1 MSNTISV
8 IEYER
13 VGKDDLGCESNYK
26 QLKELCLQEH
36 YKDVLNCY
44 NGKICFNKYAGII
57 QLKNGTFVEVLPKIC
72 LEKEQAAES
81 RAIFTKMIATLKS
94 NYYKSF
100 ADTHIS
106 SADFPLLEVFITIF
120 LDEVDKLIRL
130 GLRKNYIKVIENST
144 FIKGKIKI
152 AENIQYNHSHRE
164 KNYVEYNQFIENT
177 PENIVIKTCICYL
190 KNKSKNFNNIKRLNQ
205 ALFVFDNVLES
216 YAPEQEFKKIHITR
230 LNKYY
235 EAPLELAKVFLL
247 GDSFLPQKGNSRLL
261 SLMFPLEKLFED
273 YVFYNIKK
281 QYKTLFKSIKAQT
294 NPYCLIES
302 ENKFRLKPDIVMETD
317 DKILILDTK
326 WKLLDS
332 SSSNDKYNVS
342 QSDLYQL
349 YAYGKKY
356 QKKTQKNV
364 ELFLVYPLTEKF
376 YDCKIWNYEDDFT
389 LPINIVP
396 YDLKNNT
403 LIYDKAI

>member
-72 LEKEQAAES
+72 LKKEQAAES
-81 RAIFTKMIATLKS
+81 RDIFTKMIATLKS

-164 KNYVEYNQFIENT
+164 KNYVEYNQ
-177 PENIVIKTCICYL
+177 L
-190 KNKSKNFNNIKRLNQ
+190 DRKS
-205 ALFVFDNVLES
+205 
-216 YAPEQEFKKIHITR
+216 TR
-230 LNKYY
+230 LNSSHQIISY
-235 EAPLELAKVFLL
+235 AVFCL
-247 GDSFLPQKGNSRLL
+247 
-261 SLMFPLEKLFED
+261 
-273 YVFYNIKK
+273 KK
-281 QYKTLFKSIKAQT
+281 
-294 NPYCLIES
+294 
-302 ENKFRLKPDIVMETD
+302 
-317 DKILILDTK
+317 
-326 WKLLDS
+326 
-332 SSSNDKYNVS
+332 
-342 QSDLYQL
+342 
-349 YAYGKKY
+349 KK
-356 QKKTQKNV
+356 K
-364 ELFLVYPLTEKF
+364 
-376 YDCKIWNYEDDFT
+376 
-389 LPINIVP
+389 
-396 YDLKNNT
+396 KNNIDSNILVFERKDT
-403 LIYDKAI
+403 SQQ